1 VVSETEEVQTSS
13 RWTKGNGPATKF
25 LPGQSGNP
33 GGRPKSDLV
42 ALARQHTAA
51 ALSRIV
57 QLMEQDEDRNI
68 ALSAATALLDRGWGK
83 PPVAVFAQING
94 ADADGVVRYEI
105 TWGSAKKSEAATID
119 AAAATDA
126 EGEAEAQEVAYY
138 WADGTRAG

>member
-1 VVSETEEVQTSS
+1 M
-13 RWTKGNGPATKF
+13 
-25 LPGQSGNP
+25 
-33 GGRPKSDLV
+33 GRAAADLV
-42 ALARQHTAA
+42 AAAREHTAA

-68 ALSAATALLDRGWGK
+68 AHSAAAELLNRGWGK

-105 TWGSAKKSEAATID
+105 TWGSAKESEAPTID
-119 AAAATDA
+119 ATATRGDA
-126 EGEAEAQEVAYY
+126 EGEAKAEAQEVAYY